1 MRDIILRSEMKIAV
15 SGKGGV
21 GKTMLASLLSTILTQ
36 LGYSVLA
43 IDADPNATLATA
55 LGFPHPEKIAP
66 ISEMGDLIEER
77 TGVRPGQA
85 APYFKLNPKVDDIPE
100 KYWVEH
106 NGVKLM
112 VMGRL
117 KKGGSGCYCPE
128 NALLEALLAHILLRR
143 DEVVILD
150 MEAGVEHLGRATAR
164 AVNKMI
170 IVVEPGKASIET
182 AYRIRELAKDIGL
195 ENIAVVANKIRSEQ
209 DKNLLTSTMPDFEF
223 LGFIP
228 YDQSIIEAGLGNSLL
243 INSSPEVISRVQNIA
258 ARLSAVKPGI
268 ISEPTGQDI
277 GKEV

>member
-1 MRDIILRSEMKIAV
+1 MHDIILSLEMKIAV

-21 GKTMLASLLSTILTQ
+21 GKTMLASLLSTILTK

-55 LGFPHPEKIAP
+55 LGFPHSEKITP

-100 KYWVEH
+100 KYWVVH
-106 NGVKLM
+106 DGVKLM

-143 DEVVILD
+143 NEVVIID
-150 MEAGVEHLGRATAR
+150 MEAGIEHLGRATAR

-195 ENIAVVANKIRSEQ
+195 ENIVAVANKIRSEQ
-209 DKNLLTSTMPDFEF
+209 DKDLLTSAMPDFEF

-228 YDQSIIEAGLGNSLL
+228 YDQSVIEAGLGNALL
-243 INSSPEVISRVQNIA
+243 INSSPEVINRVQDIA
-258 ARLSAVKPGI
+258 ARLGAAEPGI
-268 ISEPTGQDI
+268 VNKATS
-277 GKEV
+277 

>member
-1 MRDIILRSEMKIAV
+1 MRGIIRRLGMKIAV

-21 GKTMLASLLSTILTQ
+21 GKTTLASLLSTAFSKS
-36 LGYSVLA
+36 GYSVLA
-43 IDADPNATLATA
+43 IDADPNATLANA
-55 LGFPHPEKIAP
+55 LGFPHPDKITP
-66 ISEMGDLIEER
+66 ISEMADLIEER
-77 TGVRPGQA
+77 TGARPGQL

-128 NALLEALLAHILLRR
+128 NALLEALVAHLLLKRE
-143 DEVVILD
+143 EVVIMD

-209 DKNLLTSTMPDFEF
+209 DKNLLTSAMPDFEF

-228 YDQSIIEAGLGNSLL
+228 YDQSVIEAGLGNWPL
-243 INSSPEVISRVQNIA
+243 INSSQEVINRVQDIA
-258 ARLSAVKPGI
+258 ARLSAIKLGSVG
-268 ISEPTGQDI
+268 EPIT
-277 GKEV
+277 